1 MQKVK
6 LYSGA
11 MKHILRHSLTVLPL
25 LWLSTTTVW
34 ADTAVVEQVQ
44 AQKTGATWA
53 FSVTLRHADTGWD
66 HYADGWGIYLP
77 DGTELGYRVLAH
89 PHVNDKPFTR
99 SLNGVVIPQGTKAV
113 VVIAK
118 DSVHGVGA
126 EFRVELR

>member
-25 LWLSTTTVW
+25 FWLSATTVW

-89 PHVNDKPFTR
+89 PHVNEQPFTR